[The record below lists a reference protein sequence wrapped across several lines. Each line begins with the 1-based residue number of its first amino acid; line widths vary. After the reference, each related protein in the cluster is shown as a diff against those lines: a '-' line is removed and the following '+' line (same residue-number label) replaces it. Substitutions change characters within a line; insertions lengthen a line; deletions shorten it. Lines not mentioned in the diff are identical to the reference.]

1 MILGRIATTIVVIAL
16 VIFSNWAVIS
26 KKPFEWDIAFP
37 GLLALVIFMFE
48 QIGIIYFVIEHLIN
62 GGYI

>member
-1 MILGRIATTIVVIAL
+1 MILGRIATTIIVIAL
-16 VIFSNWAVIS
+16 VIYSNWAVIS
-26 KKPFEWDIAFP
+26 QKPFEWDIAFP
-37 GLLALVIFMFE
+37 GLLALVIFMCE